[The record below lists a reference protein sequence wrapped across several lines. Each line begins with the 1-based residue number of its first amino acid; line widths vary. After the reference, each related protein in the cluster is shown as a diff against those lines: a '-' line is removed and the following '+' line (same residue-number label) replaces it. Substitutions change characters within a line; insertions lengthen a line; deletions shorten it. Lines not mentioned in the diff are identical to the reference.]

1 MSITTS
7 ELDYLSDEDVKTL
20 YSGILAMRRTP
31 AGHAL
36 IDQSIEKIRAGHGPK
51 PQRFEV
57 PVNFT
62 DSSEES
68 EQ

>member
-1 MSITTS
+1 MSVNVTD
-7 ELDYLSDEDVKTL
+7 LDRLSDEEIKTL
-20 YSGILAMRRTP
+20 YHGILALRRTR

-36 IDQSIEKIRAGHGPK
+36 IDQSIAKIREGHGLK

-57 PVNFT
+57 PVNFGNGGE
-62 DSSEES
+62 DF

>member
-1 MSITTS
+1 MSVTTS

-20 YSGILAMRRTP
+20 YQGILALRRTR
-31 AGHAL
+31 AGHDL
-36 IDQSIEKIRAGHGPK
+36 IDKSIEKIRAGHGPK

-57 PVNFT
+57 PVNFS
-62 DSSEES
+62 DGGEDF